1 MAKQLSEEKIYE
13 EARKRVKEKKGF
25 WGHFGV
31 WASINIML
39 IVMLGTVFAAV
50 PALAA
55 DLRSGDTVT
64 VASGEVV
71 DGDLYVAGS
80 DIIIDG
86 TVNGD
91 IFGAGR
97 SLTINGTVNGGVSFA
112 GQTLT
117 VNGEIAHGARLAGQ
131 TINVSG
137 NIGRDLVAA
146 GGDATVTSTAKIGG
160 DLILG
165 VGTSRIDGHI
175 NGNIKVSA
183 TEVTI
188 TDGVGGNIELKA
200 DELTIASTANI
211 QGNLTY
217 TSENEANIQVGAQI
231 GGEATHK
238 VPEVKEPAGPFA
250 GIGGKV
256 IAFLM
261 TLLAGIVI
269 ILIAPRRAVAVAA
282 SIRQKPWLSLGW
294 GAIILFATPIA
305 AIITLV
311 TVVGVPVGLIG
322 LALYGIAIYLSQI
335 AVGLF
340 IGYWIISSFSKVESR
355 GVLVGALA
363 LGFAILTLLKLIPY
377 IGFPLW
383 LATVLFGIGAM
394 ALSEKTLRAKV
405 QQPEPASS

>member
-1 MAKQLSEEKIYE
+1 MLK
-13 EARKRVKEKKGF
+13 
-25 WGHFGV
+25 HFIQ
-31 WASINIML
+31 WLA
-39 IVMLGTVFAAV
+39 VMLMAISGTLVAAL

-55 DLRSGDTVT
+55 DFRGGDAVI
-64 VASGEVV
+64 VARGEVV
-71 DGDLYVAGS
+71 DGDLYVSGA

-97 SLTINGTVNGGVSFA
+97 SLTINGTVDGGVSFA

-117 VNGEIAHGARLAGQ
+117 VNGEIAHGARMAGQ
-131 TINVSG
+131 TISVSG

-146 GGDATVTSTAKIGG
+146 GGDVTVTSTAEIGG
-160 DLILG
+160 DIILA
-165 VGTSRIDGHI
+165 VGTSRIHGHVK
-175 NGNIKVSA
+175 GNIA
-183 TEVTI
+183 GGAGEVTI

-200 DELTIASTANI
+200 DKLTITSTASI

-217 TSENEANIQVGAQI
+217 TSGSEADIQTGAQI
-231 GGEATHK
+231 GGTTTHK
-238 VPEVKEPAGPFA
+238 VPEAKEPAGPFA
-250 GIGGKV
+250 DIGGKV

-269 ILIAPRRAVAVAA
+269 ILIAPKRVAGVAA
-282 SIRQKPWLSLGW
+282 ALRYKPWLSLGW
-294 GAIILFATPIA
+294 GAIILFATPVA
-305 AIITLV
+305 AIITLI

-322 LALYGIAIYLSQI
+322 LTLWGIAIYLSQI

-340 IGYWIISSFSKVESR
+340 IGHWIISYFSKVESR
-355 GVLVGALA
+355 GILIGALA

-394 ALSEKTLRAKV
+394 VLSENTLRAEATANS
-405 QQPEPASS
+405 QGQLQSTPA

>member
-1 MAKQLSEEKIYE
+1 MLK
-13 EARKRVKEKKGF
+13 
-25 WGHFGV
+25 HFIQWLAV
-31 WASINIML
+31 ML
-39 IVMLGTVFAAV
+39 IIMLGTVFAAMPV
-50 PALAA
+50 VAA

-97 SLTINGTVNGGVSFA
+97 SLIINGTVNGGVSFA
-112 GQTLT
+112 GQTVT
-117 VNGEIAHGARLAGQ
+117 VNGEIAHGARLAGT
-131 TINVSG
+131 TIDVNG
-137 NIGRDLVAA
+137 NIDGDLLAA
-146 GGDATVTSTAKIGG
+146 GTTVNVASTARIGG
-160 DLILG
+160 DFLFG
-165 VGTSRIDGHI
+165 ASTVRIDGAVQGYI
-175 NGNIKVSA
+175 KGGGGEVIVTNGV
-183 TEVTI
+183 
-188 TDGVGGNIELKA
+188 VGDIELNV
-200 DELTIASTANI
+200 DRLTIASTANI

-217 TSENEANIQVGAQI
+217 TSENEADIQSGAQI
-231 GGEATHK
+231 GGATTHK
-238 VPEVKEPAGPFA
+238 LPEVRIPAKAAPFF

-261 TLLAGIVI
+261 TLLVGIVI
-269 ILIAPRRAVAVAA
+269 ILVAPIRAASVAA
-282 SIRQKPWLSLGW
+282 SIRHKPWLSLGW
-294 GAIILFATPIA
+294 GAIILFATPVA
-305 AIITLV
+305 AIITLI
-311 TVVGVPVGLIG
+311 TVVGVPVALIG
-322 LALYGIAIYLSQI
+322 LTLYGIAIYLSQI

-355 GVLVGALA
+355 GVLIGALA

-394 ALSEKTLRAKV
+394 VLSEKTLRAKV